1 MNNSFICGILFPMM
15 HPRIGRW
22 MYFCWRMHQWAS
34 YVDIGKI
41 HSFVHWAI
49 AQQNVK
55 FLKKNTIGRMC
66 MCVALPWLQT
76 SGLYLLHSYYHVVFT
91 DLYPLGH
98 ATQSIGM
105 FFLSI
110 ILWKKMMRYTIV
122 IYQIRGL
129 LLKTWRIWTWS
140 TYLEQRYKY
149 MTKIAKRSA
158 TERPSVIQMYSYGCT
173 TEPPK

>member
-1 MNNSFICGILFPMM
+1 
-15 HPRIGRW
+15 
-22 MYFCWRMHQWAS
+22 
-34 YVDIGKI
+34 
-41 HSFVHWAI
+41 
-49 AQQNVK
+49 
-55 FLKKNTIGRMC
+55 
-66 MCVALPWLQT
+66 MCVALLWLQT
-76 SGLYLLHSYYHVVFT
+76 SGLYLLHSYYHVVFA

-98 ATQSIGM
+98 ATQSTGM

-110 ILWKKMMRYTIV
+110 ILWKKIMRYTIV

-158 TERPSVIQMYSYGCT
+158 TERPSVIQMHCPVDLLQTSGMLFQDQDDLVEGEILWIRGYPKAFLHHIRNIQADRALAAFRDVLTRINQHCYSDDT
-173 TEPPK
+173 SMS